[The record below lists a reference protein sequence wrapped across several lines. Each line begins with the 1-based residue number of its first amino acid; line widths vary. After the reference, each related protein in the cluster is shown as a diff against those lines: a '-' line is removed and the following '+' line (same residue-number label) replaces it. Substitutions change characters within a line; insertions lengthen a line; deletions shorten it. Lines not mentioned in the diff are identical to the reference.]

1 MPNVLPTIAA
11 LNLMP
16 ILPEMILAG
25 MACLI
30 LLIDPFLPRHGRN
43 VSYALTLLTLI
54 VLFIVTLLHM
64 SPEVRLSFGGMVVN
78 DPMSDL
84 MKLVSYVALA
94 AVLVMS
100 RGYLRDRGMDK
111 GEYYMLALFGLL
123 GMMILISANHLLLI
137 YLGLELMSLAMYA
150 MTAFKRDD
158 GRASEAA
165 MKYFV
170 LGALAS
176 GILLYGMSLLYG
188 VTGGQLMLT
197 DIATALTHDSP
208 SLALKAA
215 VVLLVVGA
223 VFKLGIAPFHM
234 WLPDV
239 YEGAPTAVTL
249 YLATAPKIAALAM
262 VIRLLVDGMGGLM
275 SDWQPIL
282 IVTVVLSLAIGN
294 VVAIAQTSFKRMLT
308 YSAISH
314 VGFIMLGILAGTQA
328 GYSAA
333 LFYAIAY
340 VVMSIGAFGMI
351 LLLARQG
358 YEAENLDDLNGLNDR
373 SPVMAFVFLLL
384 MFSMAGIPFTL
395 GFWAKLAV
403 LQAVVGVGL
412 WWLAVYAVV
421 MAVIGAFYYLRA
433 VKFVYFDAPTDTT
446 PVNADWNVQGVLAL
460 SGLLVLIWGLFPSA
474 LVGLATRAFGG

>member
-1 MPNVLPTIAA
+1 MPNLTT

-16 ILPEMILAG
+16 VLPEMILAG

-30 LLIDPFLPRHGRN
+30 LLIDPFMPRHGRN
-43 VSYALTLLTLI
+43 VSYALSLLTLAA
-54 VLFIVTLLHM
+54 LFIISLIQM
-64 SPEVRLSFGGMVVN
+64 SSAVRFSFGGMVVN
-78 DPMSDL
+78 DPMSDI
-84 MKLVSYVALA
+84 MKLASYISLA

-137 YLGLELMSLAMYA
+137 YLGLELMSLSMYA

-165 MKYFV
+165 MKYFI

-176 GILLYGMSLLYG
+176 GLLLYGMSLLYG
-188 VTGGQLMLT
+188 VTGGHLILT
-197 DIATALTHDSP
+197 DIASVLSQGDIASP
-208 SLALKAA
+208 LALKAA
-215 VVLLVVGA
+215 VVLMVVGA
-223 VFKLGIAPFHM
+223 IFKLGVAPFHM

-249 YLATAPKIAALAM
+249 YLSTAPKLAALAM
-262 VIRLLVDGMGGLM
+262 VIRLLVDGMG
-275 SDWQPIL
+275 SAFADWQPVL
-282 IVTVVLSLAIGN
+282 IVAVVLSLAIGN

-308 YSAISH
+308 YSTISH
-314 VGFIMLGILAGTQA
+314 VGFVMLGILAGTDV

-333 LFYAIAY
+333 LFYTLAY
-340 VVMSIGAFGMI
+340 MVMTIGGFGMI
-351 LLLARQG
+351 LLLAKQG
-358 YEAENLDDLNGLNDR
+358 YEAERLDDLRGLNDR
-373 SPVMAFVFLLL
+373 SPAMAFVFLLL

-403 LQAVVGVGL
+403 LQAVVGIGM
-412 WWLAVYAVV
+412 WWLAVYAIV
-421 MAVIGAFYYLRA
+421 MSVIGAFYYLRA
-433 VKFVYFDAPTDTT
+433 VKFVYFDSPTDQS
-446 PVNADWNVQGVLAL
+446 PVNPDWRVQGVLGL
-460 SGLLVLIWGLFPSA
+460 SGLLVLVLGIFPGV
-474 LVGLATRAFGG
+474 LVGLSSRAFGGF

>member
-1 MPNVLPTIAA
+1 MTDMMNVTD

-16 ILPEMILAG
+16 VLPEIVLAG

-30 LLIDPFLPRHGRN
+30 LLIDPFLPRRGST
-43 VSYALTLLTLI
+43 VSFVLSILTLI
-54 VLFIVTLLHM
+54 ALFFITLLHM

-84 MKLVSYVALA
+84 MKLASYVAVA
-94 AVLVMS
+94 VVLVMS

-123 GMMILISANHLLLI
+123 GMMIMISANHLLLI
-137 YLGLELMSLAMYA
+137 YLGLELMSLSMYA

-197 DIATALTHDSP
+197 DIASALTTEHS

-223 VFKLGIAPFHM
+223 VFKLGVAPFHM

-249 YLATAPKIAALAM
+249 YLASAPKIAALAM
-262 VIRLLVDGMGGLM
+262 VIRLFVDGMGGLLY
-275 SDWQPIL
+275 DWQPIL
-282 IVTVVLSLAIGN
+282 IVTVMLSLAIGN
-294 VVAIAQTSFKRMLT
+294 IVAIAQTSFKRMLT
-308 YSAISH
+308 YSTISH
-314 VGFIMLGILAGTQA
+314 VGFIMLGILAGTKE

-333 LFYAIAY
+333 LFYTLAY
-340 VVMSIGAFGMI
+340 IVMSIGGFGMI

-358 YEAENLDDLNGLNDR
+358 YEAEDLDDLKGLNDR

-384 MFSMAGIPFTL
+384 MFSMAGVPFTL
-395 GFWAKLAV
+395 GFWAKLSV
-403 LQAVVGVGL
+403 LQSVVGIGM

-421 MAVIGAFYYLRA
+421 MSVIGAFYYLRA
-433 VKFVYFDAPTDTT
+433 VKFVYFDDPVDRT
-446 PVNADWNVQGVLAL
+446 PVNPDWNVQGVLAL
-460 SGLLVLIWGLFPSA
+460 SGLIVLLLGLFPG
-474 LVGLATRAFGG
+474 VLAAWTATAFGG